1 MSSTAQATLGEQM
14 NTREMSDSA
23 IAMLDEQ
30 GTVLAAS
37 FFCLQGAE
45 GQALGVCA
53 ISVDV
58 TENRRARERLA
69 ILSEAS
75 TRLGSTLDVMR
86 NVDLEHSVP
95 FG

>member
-1 MSSTAQATLGEQM
+1 MSPRTG
-14 NTREMSDSA
+14 
-23 IAMLDEQ
+23 
-30 GTVLAAS
+30 G
-37 FFCLQGAE
+37 
-45 GQALGVCA
+45 
-53 ISVDV
+53 
-58 TENRRARERLA
+58 RARLA